1 MCVEV
6 PEWLQNKAEMI
17 LMVEMTIETKAVKLI
32 LGVGIIQTLQKLQL
46 LQASLVPKGMNYM
59 ITKCMQHNMW

>member
-46 LQASLVPKGMNYM
+46 LQASLVPKRMNNM
-59 ITKCMQHNMW
+59 ITKCT